1 MRFIGIENADRLI
14 WDIRPNLSSWGKF
27 SWRSRDRFGGTN
39 NYYETLKK
47 RDSGARYA
55 RESPW
60 REYIPQRIIIKD
72 LEGEGIPK
80 VIINKNEF
88 LTGSFFQRLR
98 VYETG
103 AIYNLIWDEN
113 MLTINW
119 KTREIKGYI
128 ADYQIKDVDN
138 DGEEE
143 LVVAVVAPEE
153 DVSGLLS
160 QNPRSNIL
168 FFKLF

>member
-1 MRFIGIENADRLI
+1 
-14 WDIRPNLSSWGKF
+14 
-27 SWRSRDRFGGTN
+27 
-39 NYYETLKK
+39 
-47 RDSGARYA
+47 
-55 RESPW
+55 
-60 REYIPQRIIIKD
+60 

-80 VIINKNEF
+80 VIINRNEF
-88 LTGSFFQRLR
+88 LAGSLFQRLR

-113 MLTINW
+113 MLTTNW

-128 ADYQIKDVDN
+128 ADYQIRDVDN
-138 DGEEE
+138 DGDEE
-143 LVVAVVAPEE
+143 LVVATVAPEE

-160 QNPRSNIL
+160 QKSRSNIL